1 MGFFNTAFK
10 FPDHSINVAF
20 KLCYFKA
27 TENEGC
33 ADIWSKKSFCCGTSF
48 KLHPRIEEGKSD
60 GKIKIVRFK
69 IKIYNV
75 YFKTGK
81 VRPLVLVKLSQ
92 YFIANPRCVNGRL
105 KVRPNLTIISVDH
118 FKGYVTEKYVKT
130 AHH

>member
-20 KLCYFKA
+20 KPCYFKA

-33 ADIWSKKSFCCGTSF
+33 ADKWSKKSFCCGTSF
-48 KLHPRIEEGKSD
+48 KLHPRIEEGKRD

-75 YFKTGK
+75 YYKTGK
-81 VRPLVLVKLSQ
+81 
-92 YFIANPRCVNGRL
+92 IRL
-105 KVRPNLTIISVDH
+105 TVTCKIIPI
-118 FKGYVTEKYVKT
+118 FYR
-130 AHH
+130 